1 MQESLPS
8 SCELQVIIGGIVMDE
23 EQPLR
28 VSLVFAEESIL
39 ALEYALTNYRG

>member
-1 MQESLPS
+1 MQESLSS
-8 SCELQVIIGGIVMDE
+8 SCELQLIIGGIVMDE